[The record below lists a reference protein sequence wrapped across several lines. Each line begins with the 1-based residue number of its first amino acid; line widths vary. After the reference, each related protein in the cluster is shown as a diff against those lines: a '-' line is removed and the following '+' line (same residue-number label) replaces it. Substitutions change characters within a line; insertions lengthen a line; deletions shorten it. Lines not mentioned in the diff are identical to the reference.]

1 MNAVQAGRHDA
12 DREPRRNRGEVP
24 FSRRLCGLAAVVGL
38 TVCHPIRSNSSALPT
53 SLPMSAS
60 IRSADLAAVVRLTH
74 FHRTLNPG
82 WWFPGLSMQ
91 HGDVAGFSWITL
103 GGDYDFDT
111 VQVIKGTIGASF
123 TVSLPPLFLRC
134 YPEPGVKVSEGSRVM
149 LLLKKDP
156 TGTLV
161 PVDLTL
167 PLVPLG
173 ASEPPS
179 RRGESVDD
187 ASIQAEIMTLIVA
200 SLGDPAVRAGNTFL
214 LRNIRESRLPAAL
227 EPYVNDPDPHV
238 RWNVLECF
246 LQNNRVDAIPRAM
259 TMERAATPGEGGD
272 VADYFWTLS
281 DRDAAPYL
289 NPYVWDT
296 SIQVRDLA
304 VQGLGGCATRSSIP
318 FLMLALRDQA
328 VCYRAFYAAMKAI
341 GTLGSPDETR
351 YWSLHK
357 EEERQL
363 LWDWWTDEMNG
374 KHQPVP
380 PVPPALPTAI
390 PDLYPYLYFPVAKV
404 REQALEKV
412 TASADRTSVPYLVLA
427 LQDPDPIVS
436 YGAYALLHRLLKA
449 LGPARTRH
457 DYEGNKDTE
466 TRPIYAWWQDELA
479 GLHHAAVAPGVP
491 VPPAGK

>member
-1 MNAVQAGRHDA
+1 MNAVRAGRQDA
-12 DREPRRNRGEVP
+12 DGEPRRYRGEAL
-24 FSRRLCGLAAVVGL
+24 FWRRFGGLAALVGL
-38 TVCHPIRSNSSALPT
+38 TVFIPIRSNSSALPT
-53 SLPMSAS
+53 SMPLSAT
-60 IRSADLAAVVRLTH
+60 IRSADLAAVVRITR
-74 FHRTLNPG
+74 FRQTLNPG
-82 WWFPGLSMQ
+82 WWFPGLSAQ
-91 HGDVAGFSWITL
+91 QGQVAGVFWITF
-103 GGDYDFDT
+103 GGEYDFDSLR
-111 VQVIKGTIGASF
+111 VVKGAIGGAF

-134 YPEPGVKVSEGSRVM
+134 YPEPGVKVSEGSRVL
-149 LLLKKDP
+149 LLLKKNP
-156 TGTLV
+156 AGTFV

-167 PLVPLG
+167 PLIPLG
-173 ASEPPS
+173 AGELPS
-179 RRGESVDD
+179 RRGDSVDD
-187 ASIQAEIMTLIVA
+187 ASIQSEIMTLIVA
-200 SLGDPAVRAGNTFL
+200 SLGDVAVRAGSTFL
-214 LRNIRESRLPAAL
+214 LRNFRDSRLPVAL

-449 LGPARTRH
+449 LGPARTRP